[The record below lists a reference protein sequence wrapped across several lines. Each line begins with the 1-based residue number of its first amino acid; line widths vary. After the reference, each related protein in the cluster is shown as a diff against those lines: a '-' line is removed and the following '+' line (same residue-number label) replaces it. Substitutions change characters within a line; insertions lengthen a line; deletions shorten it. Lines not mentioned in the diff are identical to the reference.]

1 MEAWTDR
8 VVRKLNHAP
17 GSPNLARRIWPQIQT

>member
-8 VVRKLNHAP
+8 LVRKLIHAP
-17 GSPNLARRIWPQIQT
+17 GSPNVARRIASVVK

>member
-17 GSPNLARRIWPQIQT
+17 GSPNLAHRIWPKF